1 MSEKNEK
8 GLFDYFKMSEAV
20 DDVKYSYG
28 AKDKTVSA
36 LKLVGKGL
44 FNSARF
50 VVESAP
56 KVIEEVAKQ
65 QMNQS
70 DKQLRRTDL
79 NDEQRDRL
87 TEVNEKSREIHQEYK
102 ERNKNK

>member
-20 DDVKYSYG
+20 DDVKYSSG

-44 FNSARF
+44 FNSAKF

-56 KVIEEVAKQ
+56 KAIEEVARQ

-79 NDEQRDRL
+79 SDEKRERL
-87 TEVNEKSREIHQEYK
+87 TELNTKSREIYEEY
-102 ERNKNK
+102 RDKNKES